1 MLNCMHSFCK
11 ECLKKYSEEKG
22 SETSLKCPQC
32 SMLTSLPAEGKID
45 LLPKDLRS
53 SYEADVAR
61 YESKVKSKEHIEC
74 DRCVDSDNGP
84 AISFCCNCCEFLCK
98 VCTKDHKS
106 WRKTLDHELVLLG
119 DSKKGKLSVL
129 KKIPH
134 APLSCNVHPDES
146 LKFFCESHRTLTCRD
161 CVIIEHKDCER
172 KLITTVAQTEKD
184 SLLSV
189 LGDTKQA
196 RGKLEDAIGQ
206 GDKTVQRVQVSQK
219 SVDDSIKSTFQGL
232 YETLRS
238 REKRLLSTSSDIA
251 LGKIAALQIQ
261 LDNLKEFRDEVTAVC
276 IRVTSATED
285 YTAAEMLSTKA
296 SMNIKLEYLLKRFQ
310 ESVLEPCKSDIMPLS
325 LDSTDLLKDI
335 ESFGEVI
342 AGCSPL
348 MSTATI
354 GNIPK
359 AIMGKERKFVINTN
373 NAQGKPYSRGEE
385 PVRATLHLMGSDD
398 SPQILV
404 AADNQDGTYSTSFT
418 AAKCGEHL
426 LAITISNEAV
436 KGSPFIINVR
446 QPRDYTALNSSLC
459 TFSASG
465 RVRGTAVDGSGNVY
479 VAVEDHSVVVFD
491 QNGTKEK
498 TIGTPGSSGSENEK
512 FNYPTGIALRG
523 DVMYVT
529 DEYNHRVQK
538 VTTSGEFLSRFGS
551 KGSDDGQLNSPRG
564 ICINPEG
571 KIFVAE
577 VSNHRVSVF
586 DADESFLY
594 HIVGKSS
601 DGGEMKN
608 PWQIEIDPEGHLH
621 VANYNCQNFVKVYSQ
636 DGKYITQYGN
646 GQLTNYSSGICI
658 DEEGYSFV
666 CNYGSSPCRVD
677 IFDPEHKHIK
687 SIPNLSQ
694 PWGLALD
701 KDGFLYASDYGNNRV
716 LKY

>member
-11 ECLKKYSEEKG
+11 ECLKKSSEEKG
-22 SETSLKCPQC
+22 SQTSLNCPQC
-32 SMLTSLPAEGKID
+32 SMLTPLPAGGKID

-53 SYEADVAR
+53 SYEADVAK
-61 YESKVKSKEHIEC
+61 YESKVKSKKSIMC

-98 VCTKDHKS
+98 ICTKDHKS
-106 WRKTLDHELVLLG
+106 WRKTLDHELIMLG

-129 KKIPH
+129 KNIPH
-134 APLSCNVHPDES
+134 APMNCNVHPDES

-161 CVIIEHKDCER
+161 CVMLEHKECQYKRIE
-172 KLITTVAQTEKD
+172 TVAEKEKD

-189 LGDTKQA
+189 IGDAQQA
-196 RGKLEDAIGQ
+196 KGKLEDSIGQ
-206 GDKTVQRVQVSQK
+206 GEKTIQRVQVSQK
-219 SVDDSIKSTFQGL
+219 SVDDSIKSTFQSL

-276 IRVTSATED
+276 IRVTSAAED

-296 SMNIKLEYLLKRFQ
+296 SMNTKLEHLLKRFQ
-310 ESVLEPCKSDIMPLS
+310 ESILDPCKSDIMPLS
-325 LDSTDLLKDI
+325 LDSTALLKDI

-342 AGCSPL
+342 AGCSPP

-359 AIMGKERKFVINTN
+359 AIMGRERKFVITTSD
-373 NAQGKPYSRGEE
+373 AQGKPYSRGEE

-398 SPQILV
+398 SPLILV
-404 AADNQDGTYSTSFT
+404 ATDNQDGTYSTSFT

-426 LAITISNEAV
+426 LAITVSNEAI
-436 KGSPFIINVR
+436 KGSPFIINIR

-459 TFSASG
+459 TFSVPTN
-465 RVRGTAVDGSGNVY
+465 VRGVAVDGSGNVY
-479 VAVEDHSVVVFD
+479 VAVEDHSVLMFD
-491 QNGTKEK
+491 QNGTKK
-498 TIGTPGSSGSENEK
+498 HTFGTPGSSGSENEK
-512 FNYPTGIALRG
+512 FYNPCAIALRG
-523 DVMYVT
+523 EVMYVT
-529 DEYNHRVQK
+529 DENNHRVQK
-538 VTTSGEFLSRFGS
+538 LTTSGEFLSRFGS
-551 KGSDDGQLNSPRG
+551 NGSGHGQLSTPRG

-577 VSNHRVSVF
+577 YSNHRVSVF
-586 DADESFLY
+586 DADGTFLY

-601 DGGEMKN
+601 EGGEMKN
-608 PWQIEIDPEGHLH
+608 PWEIAFDPEGHLH
-621 VANYNCQNFVKVYSQ
+621 VANYSQNVVKVYSQ
-636 DGKYITQYGN
+636 DGNYLSQYGSGKLSN
-646 GQLTNYSSGICI
+646 NSSGICV

-666 CNYGSSPCRVD
+666 CNYASSPNRVD

-687 SIPNLSQ
+687 SIPNLSS

-701 KDGFLYASDYGNNRV
+701 NDGFLYVADRGNNRV